1 MNDIL
6 YGHGDGFLTQDGRR
20 LFPIGFYEHPAE
32 DDALRDMAEAGVNLI
47 RCGNTD
53 SLDRA
58 QATRNDGMGAA
69 ISSIRCDTRI
79 SGACPHP
86 CRASCSCCV
95 GRSR

>member
-20 LFPIGFYEHPAE
+20 LFPIGFYEHPTE
-32 DDALRDMAEAGVNLI
+32 DAALRDMAEAGVNLI

-58 QATRNDGMGAA
+58 HAHGMM
-69 ISSIRCDTRI
+69 
-79 SGACPHP
+79 
-86 CRASCSCCV
+86 
-95 GRSR
+95 